1 MYKLPD
7 STKMNL
13 PFSQSDFFKVF
24 ESYNNAVWPLQI
36 LFNILAALV
45 IFYAKRKSRHS
56 SVIILILLSL
66 LWFWMGIVYHIIF
79 FAAINPAAYLF
90 GIIYII
96 EAILLLYY
104 ALFSKLKFGFSPGIY
119 SNISA
124 IMILYALIIYPLLG
138 YQFGHIFP
146 SSPTFGLPCPT
157 TIFTLAILLLTADDI
172 PISLVIIPVIWSV
185 VGFTAA
191 IKLGVYEDI
200 GLLAAGI
207 VTVSLIIY
215 SRKFIKPIAKKSAED
230 KS

>member
-1 MYKLPD
+1 
-7 STKMNL
+7 MNL

-24 ESYNNAVWPLQI
+24 ESSNNAVWPLQI
-36 LFNILAALV
+36 LFNILAAVV
-45 IFYAKRKSRHS
+45 IILAKRKSKHS
-56 SVIILILLSL
+56 RVIILTLLSL
-66 LWFWMGIVYHIIF
+66 LWFWMGFVYHIIF

-104 ALFSKLKFGFSPGIY
+104 ALFSKLQFGFSPGIY

-124 IMILYALIIYPLLG
+124 IMMLYALIIYPLLG
-138 YQFGHIFP
+138 YLFGHTFP

-157 TIFTLAILLLTADDI
+157 TIFTLAILLLAFDDI
-172 PISLVIIPVIWSV
+172 PISLVIIPVIWSI

-215 SRKFIKPIAKKSAED
+215 SRRFIKPVARKNAKD
-230 KS
+230 